1 MAELRAA
8 LRQTCGWHTAVL
20 ILLLLFPL
28 VFPDEFIVLL
38 VIELQHMCK
47 T

>member
-8 LRQTCGWHTAVL
+8 LRQTYGWHAAVL
-20 ILLLLFPL
+20 TLLLLFPL
-28 VFPDEFIVLL
+28 VFLDEFMVLL